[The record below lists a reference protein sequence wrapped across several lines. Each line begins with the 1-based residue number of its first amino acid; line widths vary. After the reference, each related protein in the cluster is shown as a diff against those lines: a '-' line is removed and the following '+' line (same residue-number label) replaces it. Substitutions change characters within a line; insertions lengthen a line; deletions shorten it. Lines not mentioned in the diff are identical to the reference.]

1 MNQTALRMVEFM
13 EKISALELYNRLLE
27 SNIIDSSGS
36 INFNLNG
43 TSVAI
48 DTTDIVGN
56 CIQSWLKQWMSD
68 SDIFCKE
75 PESTQ
80 IFPDFYLSDNENENL
95 LEIKA
100 FNFLASPAFDI
111 ANFEAYC
118 ASLESKSY
126 RLDADYLIFGYT
138 MNNGIITI
146 KKIWLKKI
154 WEIAGK
160 SNRYALNTQIKR
172 GVIYNIRPV
181 SNFKY
186 DREPAFHSKEEF
198 LAAVYSTL
206 ESYRGHDRAVSWK
219 NNVVNNYH
227 DFCNISLQF

>member
-1 MNQTALRMVEFM
+1 MDKIM
-13 EKISALELYNRLLE
+13 EEISALELYNRLLE

-43 TSVAI
+43 TSVVI

-56 CIQSWLKQWMSD
+56 CIQSWLKQWMCD
-68 SDIFCKE
+68 NNIFCKE

-80 IFPDFYLSDNENENL
+80 IFPDFYLSNSDNENL

-100 FNFLASPAFDI
+100 FNFSASPAFDI
-111 ANFEAYC
+111 ANFESYC

-126 RLDADYLIFGYT
+126 RLDADYLIFGYI
-138 MNNGIITI
+138 MKDGVITI

-154 WEIAGK
+154 WEIAGT

-172 GVIYNIRPV
+172 NVIYNIRPV

-186 DREPAFHSKEEF
+186 DKDPVFHNKEEF
-198 LAAVYSTL
+198 LTAVYSTL
-206 ESYRGHDRAVSWK
+206 ESYRGYDRAISWK
-219 NNVVNNYH
+219 NNVVNNYFE
-227 DFCNISLQF
+227 FCNIYLQF